1 MASPSFLDLKP
12 RECGLSDP
20 LSEDIELLDRL
31 LGRVLEEQGGREMIE
46 TARRLYRDGRI
57 DEHTDVWEAYPELR
71 DPQRLGQVLRGYTVL
86 FQLLNLAE
94 QKEIVR
100 VNRQRQAEAHRA
112 PRRESI
118 LDTILQMKEQ
128 GVDAGTM
135 QELLHRLDICP
146 TLTAHPTEARRRAV
160 LDKLDMIAGLLAEHG
175 YPDTLVRLDQ
185 PLNRKVRLEGEMI
198 RALNALW
205 LTEELSWQPVTVDDE
220 IHNAVYFL
228 EHTIFDV
235 VTWLHRDVREALAQ
249 AYPGVEFTLP
259 PFLRYRSWVGGDRD
273 GNPKVTP
280 EVTWNALVY
289 QRKKVLILYIRR
301 VTRLLRELTH
311 SARLLPAD
319 RPLRDSLERDRE
331 TVPVPDH
338 LLKRY
343 QDEPYAAKML
353 YIRTRLMATLR
364 HVKSLKNPG
373 TLGEAAQ
380 PPAAAYQNAAEF
392 LQDLELVLGNLRQ
405 SRAHVLAGGGPLA
418 DLIVQAQTFG
428 FHLAA
433 LDIRQHSDE
442 HERLLDDI
450 FAAAHLIPDG
460 SLYSGL
466 TEFEKIRLLTQ
477 EMFNP
482 RPLLSPEWPRPE
494 RVRLGLGIFEV
505 MREAGRLFSP
515 EVVPSYIISMTHSIS
530 DVLEVLVLAKEAG
543 LVRFRQQGPVV
554 MLESDLDIVPLFE
567 TIDDL
572 AQSGRLMQ
580 ELFANEAYA
589 MQLNARKRFQEI
601 MLGYSD
607 SSKDGGYMAAN
618 WNLQDT
624 QDRLAR
630 VCQDHGVDWRLFHG
644 RGGTVG
650 RGGGRAY
657 LAIRAQAPGS
667 LNGRIRFTEQGE
679 VISFRYSFAPIAHR
693 HLEQIVGAVLFSSLS
708 RYEVNETATQWRE
721 SMARMAEY
729 SRRTYRALVYDDPE
743 FWPFYIQ
750 STPIA
755 SISHLP
761 IASRPVSR
769 QGDRMV
775 GMEDLR
781 AIPWVFSWVQNRYL
795 ITGWYGMGSALEWFA
810 GLAPDH
816 LERMREMYRQWPFF
830 ALILNNAQLELIR
843 AHLPTA
849 AWYAARVQPPELGER
864 IHAQIQAEFERTR
877 EWILKI
883 TGQEELLSH
892 AEAVRRTVSLRNPV
906 VMPLNRLQ
914 VALLGRPERPGG
926 NPDKPRETEPAFREA
941 LLLSIAGIAAAMQ
954 STG

>member
-1 MASPSFLDLKP
+1 MNSTSYLSLNP

-31 LGRVLEEQGGREMIE
+31 LGRVLEEQGGRDLIE
-46 TARRLYRDGRI
+46 TACRLYRDER
-57 DEHTDVWEAYPELR
+57 DDDPADLWEAYPGLR
-71 DPQRLGQVLRGYTVL
+71 DPQRLGQVLRAFTVL

-128 GVDAGTM
+128 GVEADAM
-135 QELLHRLDICP
+135 RVLLRRLDICP

-185 PLNRKVRLEGEMI
+185 PLNRKPRIEGDLI

-205 LTEELSWQPVTVDDE
+205 LTEELSWRPVTVGDE
-220 IHNAVYFL
+220 VHNAVYFL

-235 VTWLHRDVREALAQ
+235 VTWLHRDLREALAR
-249 AYPGVEFTLP
+249 AYPGEEFTLP

-301 VTRLLRELTH
+301 VTRLLRELTQ

-319 RPLRDSLERDRE
+319 RSLLDSLDRDRQA
-331 TVPVPDH
+331 VPVPDH
-338 LLKRY
+338 LIKRY

-353 YIRTRLMATLR
+353 FIRARLTATLR

-373 TLGEAAQ
+373 ALDGSAQ
-380 PPAAAYQNAAEF
+380 PPAAAYRGAEEF
-392 LQDLELVLGNLRQ
+392 LQDLELVLRNLRQ
-405 SRAHVLAGGGPLA
+405 SRAHALAGGGPLA
-418 DLIVQAQTFG
+418 DLIVQVQTFG

-433 LDIRQHSDE
+433 LDVRQHSDE
-442 HERLLDDI
+442 HEHLLDDI

-543 LVRFRQQGPVV
+543 LARFRQQGPVV

-572 AQSGRLMQ
+572 AQSGRLMR

-589 MQLNARKRFQEI
+589 MQLNARNRFQEI

-630 VCQDHGVDWRLFHG
+630 VCREHGVDWRLFHG

-657 LAIRAQAPGS
+657 LAIRAQAPES
-667 LNGRIRFTEQGE
+667 LNSRIRFTEQGE

-693 HLEQIVGAVLFSSLS
+693 HLEQIVGAVLFSSLARRES
-708 RYEVNETATQWRE
+708 SGTFLQWHE
-721 SMARMAEY
+721 SMARMAEF
-729 SRRTYRALVYDDPE
+729 SRQTYRSLVYDDPD

-750 STPIA
+750 STPIS

-769 QGDRMV
+769 KGGSMV

-795 ITGWYGMGSALEWFA
+795 LPGWYGVGSALEWFA
-810 GLAPDH
+810 GMKPDH
-816 LERMREMYRQWPFF
+816 LECMREMYRQWPFF

-849 AWYAARVQPPELGER
+849 AWYASRVQPRELGER
-864 IHAQIQAEFERTR
+864 IHAYIGAEYQRTC

-883 TGQEELLSH
+883 TGQEVLLSH

-914 VALLGRPERPGG
+914 VALLSRLDHAAGDARE
-926 NPDKPRETEPAFREA
+926 PDAADSEFREA

>member
-1 MASPSFLDLKP
+1 MATPSFLSLNP

-31 LGRVLEEQGGREMIE
+31 LGRVLEEQGGRELIE
-46 TARRLYRDGRI
+46 TARRLYHDERI
-57 DEHTDVWEAYPELR
+57 DELTDLWEAYPELR
-71 DPQRLGQVLRGYTVL
+71 DPQRLRQVLRAFTVL

-118 LDTILQMKEQ
+118 LDTILQMKGQ
-128 GVDAGTM
+128 GVDAAAM
-135 QELLHRLDICP
+135 QELLLRLDICP

-185 PLNRKVRLEGEMI
+185 PLNRKPRIEGELI

-205 LTEELSWQPVTVDDE
+205 LTEELSWRPVTVDDE
-220 IHNAVYFL
+220 VHNAVYFL

-235 VTWLHRDVREALAQ
+235 VTWLHRDVRDSLAL
-249 AYPGVEFTLP
+249 AYPGVEFTRP

-289 QRKKVLILYIRR
+289 QRKKILTLYIRR
-301 VTRLLRELTH
+301 VTRLLRELTQ

-319 RPLRDSLERDRE
+319 RALRDSLDRDRQ
-331 TVPVPDH
+331 TVPVPDP
-338 LLKRY
+338 LVKRY

-353 YIRTRLMATLR
+353 YIRARLLATLR
-364 HVKSLKNPG
+364 HLKSLKNPG
-373 TLGEAAQ
+373 GLGEAAK
-380 PPAAAYQNAAEF
+380 PPAAAYPGANEF
-392 LQDLELVLGNLRQ
+392 LRDLELVLGNLRQ

-418 DLIVQAQTFG
+418 DLIVQVQTFG

-515 EVVPSYIISMTHSIS
+515 DVVPSYIISMTHTIS

-543 LVRFRQQGPVV
+543 LARFRQQGPVV

-572 AQSGRLMQ
+572 AQSGRLMS

-589 MQLNARKRFQEI
+589 LQLNARNRFQEI

-624 QDRLAR
+624 QDQLAR
-630 VCQDHGVDWRLFHG
+630 VCQEHGVDWRLFHG

-657 LAIRAQAPGS
+657 LAIRAQAPES

-693 HLEQIVGAVLFSSLS
+693 HLEQIVGAVLFSSLG
-708 RYEVNETATQWRE
+708 RREANETITQWRE

-729 SRRTYRALVYDDPE
+729 SRQTYRALVYDDPD

-750 STPIA
+750 STPIS
-755 SISHLP
+755 SISRLP

-769 QGDRMV
+769 KGGSMV

-795 ITGWYGMGSALEWFA
+795 LPGWYGMGSALEWFA
-810 GLAPDH
+810 DLAPDH
-816 LERMREMYRQWPFF
+816 LERMREMYRQWPSF

-849 AWYAARVQPPELGER
+849 AWYAARVQPRELGER
-864 IHAQIQAEFERTR
+864 IHAQIQAEYERTCA
-877 EWILKI
+877 WILKI
-883 TGQEELLSH
+883 TGQEVLLSH
-892 AEAVRRTVSLRNPV
+892 AEAVRRTVRLRNPV

-914 VALLGRPERPGG
+914 VALLGRLDGRGENQEDNDEPDPG
-926 NPDKPRETEPAFREA
+926 FREA